1 MQVNKSNFA
10 KAKEFVLNKSELR
23 KCNACD
29 KKWLIKLYE
38 NLVLHSQV
46 DFQYQYAVKKYCY

>member
-10 KAKEFVLNKSELR
+10 KAKEFVLNKTELR

-38 NLVLHSQV
+38 NLFIHS
-46 DFQYQYAVKKYCY
+46 